1 MSWSGST
8 ESYIPMFDISGERMR
23 GVGILSAMRNSNR
36 VILPLADIRISASV
50 AGQVASVIMTQKF
63 QNPYSEHLEATY
75 TFPLPGGAAV
85 SDFEMRV
92 GNRVIKGRVEERGEA
107 RRQYQQAIN
116 EGKRAAIME
125 KERDDVFTVQ
135 VGNLPP
141 GEEISI
147 RIVYSEFLPFFED
160 GTTEM
165 RLPLVVSPRYIP
177 GHSLWRDPV
186 GDGVEQD
193 TNLVPD
199 ASRISPP
206 RLAKSFE
213 PAVSLSIDIVVLWD
227 TKYDGG
233 EIRNLTCSQHAIR
246 TAAGYDGVK
255 ISLARHNEALD
266 RDFVLRW
273 TVSSD
278 KLRTS
283 MLMYRDGYGDN
294 YASLSIIPPYSQGR
308 YPQARDIVFVLDRSG
323 SMQGMKMGSASR
335 ACALLLNTLTPHDR
349 FAIQSF
355 SSNVDWLTP
364 YYYYHGT
371 DGYFLPADYYGV
383 EQGQRYLR
391 NVNSGGGT
399 EMHRALSVAMTAL
412 EQRRDSYR
420 RVPVIVLLTDGE
432 VGNESHILKEV
443 QQRLG
448 QARLFTVGIDTAVN
462 EGFLKRLASVGSG
475 TATFVTPGSQLEDA
489 LVTVGRE
496 IGSPVVVNLRIED
509 IDGGLEPST
518 IAPNKIPDLFAAR
531 ASNVTFVTHSRGRV
545 RVKGRYVDGGEFSVV
560 VEPREVAMPA
570 IGQLWAKS
578 RISDLEDRYRIE
590 LSAQERIKREIITL
604 STRFNVLTKFTA
616 FIAVDHNEIVN
627 WNGHQRHVVQPVE
640 NPANWQKEKEMQLR
654 ASGLCSMEPNL
665 TENYASRPSP
675 SIPMDSPITNQGGFA
690 PTTPPRVPSSF
701 NNVAPKAPKPSYMA
715 PELEQKAPSVNPRK
729 REYSRPDQEANTTIS
744 GSAGIFGHLIDAVKG
759 IVGSETSVNK
769 SAAVPP
775 STVVPSITPPSPGN
789 IPINPPNIT
798 STSYNGQVYNERAII
813 ERAITALQDAY
824 SGVYSGRLA
833 SVTHLDLVRQQIID
847 LLLRNSAL
855 RQSLQRLFRF
865 YDVEIHDLI
874 NSLNRN
880 NPRPVFDQHRHSFE
894 CVVEE
899 VRVYFNGGV
908 VSPSRKDAS
917 FWDSGI

>member
-1 MSWSGST
+1 
-8 ESYIPMFDISGERMR
+8 
-23 GVGILSAMRNSNR
+23 
-36 VILPLADIRISASV
+36 
-50 AGQVASVIMTQKF
+50 
-63 QNPYSEHLEATY
+63 
-75 TFPLPGGAAV
+75 
-85 SDFEMRV
+85 
-92 GNRVIKGRVEERGEA
+92 
-107 RRQYQQAIN
+107 
-116 EGKRAAIME
+116 
-125 KERDDVFTVQ
+125 
-135 VGNLPP
+135 
-141 GEEISI
+141 
-147 RIVYSEFLPFFED
+147 
-160 GTTEM
+160 
-165 RLPLVVSPRYIP
+165 
-177 GHSLWRDPV
+177 
-186 GDGVEQD
+186 
-193 TNLVPD
+193 
-199 ASRISPP
+199 
-206 RLAKSFE
+206 
-213 PAVSLSIDIVVLWD
+213 VSLSIDVVILWD

-273 TVSSD
+273 TVSSS

-283 MLMYRDGYGDN
+283 MLIYRDSYGDN
-294 YASLSIIPPYSQGR
+294 YASLSIIPPYNQNY

-355 SSNVDWLTP
+355 SSDVEWLTP

-371 DGYFLPADYYGV
+371 DGHFLPADYYGI

-399 EMHRALSVAMTAL
+399 EMHRALSFAMTAL

-420 RVPVIVLLTDGE
+420 RLPVIVLLTDGE
-432 VGNESHILKEV
+432 VGNESYILKEV

-489 LVTVGRE
+489 LITVGRE
-496 IGSPVVVNLRIED
+496 IGSPLVVNLRIED
-509 IDGGLEPST
+509 LDGGLEPST
-518 IAPNKIPDLFAAR
+518 IAPNKIPDLFAGR

-640 NPANWQKEKEMQLR
+640 NPANWQKERQPYV
-654 ASGLCSMEPNL
+654 SGLCSMEPNL
-665 TENYASRPSP
+665 SGHYASQPSP
-675 SIPMDSPITNQGGFA
+675 SAPLNSPMDRHRPITHQGGA
-690 PTTPPRVPSSF
+690 SVIPPGMPSSF
-701 NNVAPKAPKPSYMA
+701 NNVTPKVSNPSYMA
-715 PELEQKAPSVNPRK
+715 TELEQKSPSVNLRK
-729 REYSRPDQEANTTIS
+729 RDYSRPEQSVNTIGGEPS
-744 GSAGIFGHLIDAVKG
+744 GIFGHLIDAVKG
-759 IVGSETSVNK
+759 IVGGETAANK
-769 SAAVPP
+769 GATIPP

-789 IPINPPNIT
+789 IPINHPNIT
-798 STSYNGQVYNERAII
+798 SSSYNGQVYNERAII

-824 SGVYSGRLA
+824 AGVYRGHLA
-833 SVTHLDLVRQQIID
+833 SATHLDLVRQQIMD
-847 LLLRNSAL
+847 LLLRNSVL

-880 NPRPVFDQHRHSFE
+880 NPRPVFDQHRYAFD

-899 VRVYFNGGV
+899 VKAYFNGSI
-908 VSPSRKDAS
+908 VSSNRKDGS
-917 FWDSGI
+917 FWESSI